1 MSVGSARR
9 RKLEAALENAK
20 SSLETTRA
28 QRDEL
33 SFALRELEQGRP
45 ASDDA
50 LPAQAEATSPDPQR
64 LAARVSELRDL
75 LAVLAPATEEE
86 QGRAL
91 ESVQRIRESGER
103 AQALTLQLEAARA
116 REDDLTRRTVRDQ
129 STIADLQARVAEFED
144 IEERMER
151 FERERKD
158 VEASAAELEHQRSR
172 IEDLEERLL
181 AEADRLVELETELEG
196 SRARIVDLDAGRQAA
211 DERIAELAEAV
222 ELAES
227 QREAAL
233 SSLEARLSDVQ
244 RLRTH
249 VSEARGVSDSA
260 ERQLAELA
268 EALEV
273 AESERDAARTAL
285 EARVGDVH
293 RLRDKVAE
301 LEDAPAEDQG
311 QPGDPGEPVVEVPAS
326 DPADVNDLGTLVPP
340 PDDSIEVRI
349 ARVQERLEQTELR
362 VRRALT
368 TAEVSRPSI
377 DLDDPS
383 SDIVDITGRDAS
395 RELERL
401 REEVALLSDRAA
413 AADDARRRA
422 EAALEALTNGGDQ
435 DAPTVPVDPAPD
447 TLPPAGT

>member
-1 MSVGSARR
+1 MGSARR
-9 RKLEAALENAK
+9 RKLEAALEKAK
-20 SSLETTRA
+20 NSLETTRA

-33 SFALRELEQGRP
+33 SFALRELEGKSP
-45 ASDDA
+45 ASADSSAPQED
-50 LPAQAEATSPDPQR
+50 LTGPDPQR

-86 QGRAL
+86 QRRAM
-91 ESVQRIRESGER
+91 EGVARARESGER
-103 AQALTLQLEAARA
+103 MQALTAQLEAARA
-116 REDDLTRRTVRDQ
+116 REDELTRRTVRDQ
-129 STIADLQARVAEFED
+129 AGIADLQARVAEFED
-144 IEERMER
+144 IEARMER
-151 FERERKD
+151 FERERKV
-158 VEASAAELEHQRSR
+158 VEAKAAELEHQRSR
-172 IEDLEERLL
+172 IEDLEGRLL
-181 AEADRLVELETELEG
+181 AEADRMVETETELEG
-196 SRARIVDLDAGRQAA
+196 SRARILELDAGQRAA
-211 DERIAELAEAV
+211 DVRIAELTEAV
-222 ELAES
+222 ELAET

-249 VSEARGVSDSA
+249 VAEAREVSESA

-301 LEDAPAEDQG
+301 LEDPAGTDVEPADPARPPAPD
-311 QPGDPGEPVVEVPAS
+311 DPVVT
-326 DPADVNDLGTLVPP
+326 DPLGTLIPP
-340 PDDSIEVRI
+340 PEDSIEMRI

-368 TAEVSRPSI
+368 TADVGRPPI
-377 DLDDPS
+377 DLEDPS

-401 REEVALLSDRAA
+401 RDEVALLSQRAA
-413 AADDARRRA
+413 AAEDARRRA
-422 EAALEALTNGGDQ
+422 EAALEAVTNGGDTEP
-435 DAPTVPVDPAPD
+435 PTVLVDPAPD
-447 TLPPAGT
+447 TLPPAGS

>member
-1 MSVGSARR
+1 MGSARR
-9 RKLEAALENAK
+9 RKLEAALEKAK

-33 SFALRELEQGRP
+33 SFALRELEGKP
-45 ASDDA
+45 SASADA
-50 LPAQAEATSPDPQR
+50 SAPQEGATAPDPQR

-75 LAVLAPATEEE
+75 LAVLTPATEEE
-86 QGRAL
+86 QRRAMQ
-91 ESVQRIRESGER
+91 SVERVRESGER
-103 AQALTLQLEAARA
+103 VQALALQLESARA

-129 STIADLQARVAEFED
+129 SAIADLQARVAEFED

-151 FERERKD
+151 FERERKV

-172 IEDLEERLL
+172 IEDLEGRLL
-181 AEADRLVELETELEG
+181 AEADRLVEVETELEG
-196 SRARIVDLDAGRQAA
+196 SRARILELDADQRAA
-211 DERIAELAEAV
+211 DERIAELTEAV

-249 VSEARGVSDSA
+249 VSEAREVSESA

-301 LEDAPAEDQG
+301 LEDPPVVAV
-311 QPGDPGEPVVEVPAS
+311 GEPVGPVDPVPPAELGS
-326 DPADVNDLGTLVPP
+326 PVAADPMGTLIPP
-340 PDDSIEVRI
+340 PEDSIEVRI

-368 TAEVSRPSI
+368 TAEVGRPPI
-377 DLDDPS
+377 DLEDAS

-401 REEVALLSDRAA
+401 RDEVALLSERAA
-413 AADDARRRA
+413 AAEDARRRA
-422 EAALEALTNGGDQ
+422 EAALEAITNGGEPEPP
-435 DAPTVPVDPAPD
+435 AVLSDPSPD
-447 TLPPAGT
+447 TLPPAGS